1 MLIRL
6 AVLFLFI
13 LAVAALASWLA
24 AQPGH
29 AQVEWLGWR
38 FEMPTSLAVALVII
52 FALGMVF
59 FDRLY
64 RLIKSLPSWLD
75 RSVQKRRDLAGHKAL
90 TLGLM
95 AVSAGEPAEAKRQAA
110 RARRLLDAPQLT
122 NLLAAQASALAG
134 DHQAARRYFT
144 SLIAEDDSAF
154 LGHIGMMRL
163 ALDDDAPDAALASAR
178 KALALRPKSTLAAAH
193 IVQLEAARHDWQAA
207 LPALDVLA
215 SQRRSRQFGSDAG
228 SDARSGAGSDKSGD
242 NIQSQRTALLY
253 MDACEHAQNAD
264 RKGAQKL
271 LIRIIKDAPGFVPA
285 VLMLSDIYL
294 ETGANRKAVKVL
306 EKAFGVTPHAL
317 IANRLKLAWQVNDG
331 RFIAKLM
338 ALIPADETIADAARC
353 IIANQ
358 ALDVGLD
365 GEAAGQITAI
375 PESRRDADA
384 WQAAAH
390 IAQANG
396 HQDDANAALVAASK
410 APRPQ
415 GWQCDACK
423 SLHDDWQ
430 SHCPDCDSFAQLVW
444 QRPDR
449 VTPLFDEPV

>member
-13 LAVAALASWLA
+13 LLAAASASWLA
-24 AQPGH
+24 AQPGYV
-29 AQVEWLGWR
+29 QVEWLGWR
-38 FEMPTSLAVALVII
+38 LEMRTSLAVALVII

-64 RLIKSLPSWLD
+64 RLIKSLPGWLGS
-75 RSVQKRRDLAGHKAL
+75 SVQKRRDVAGHKAL

-122 NLLAAQASALAG
+122 NLLAAQAAALAG

-178 KALALRPKSTLAAAH
+178 KALALRPKSILAATH
-193 IVQLEAARHDWQAA
+193 IVQLEAAKHNWQAA

-215 SQRRSRQFGSDAG
+215 SQRRSGQSESDE
-228 SDARSGAGSDKSGD
+228 SGD

-264 RKGAQKL
+264 RQGAQKL

-294 ETGANRKAVKVL
+294 ETGANRKAVKIL
-306 EKAFGVTPHAL
+306 EKAFGVTPHAE
-317 IANRLKLAWQVNDG
+317 IANRLKPAWQVNDG
-331 RFIAKLM
+331 GFIAKLM
-338 ALIPADETIADAARC
+338 TLIPVDENIADAARC

-384 WQAAAH
+384 WQVAAR

-415 GWQCDACK
+415 GWQCGACK

>member
-1 MLIRL
+1 MLIIRL

-13 LAVAALASWLA
+13 LAAAALASWLS
-24 AQPGH
+24 AQPGSV
-29 AQVEWLGWR
+29 QIDWLGWR
-38 FEMPTSLAVALVII
+38 LEMRTSLAVALVVL

-64 RLIKSLPSWLD
+64 RLVRSLPGWLGS
-75 RSVQKRRDLAGHKAL
+75 SVQKRRDVAGHKAL

-95 AVSAGEPAEAKRQAA
+95 AVSAGEPAEAQRQAA

-134 DHQAARRYFT
+134 DRQAAKRYFAT
-144 SLIAEDDSAF
+144 LIAEDDSAF

-163 ALDDDAPDAALASAR
+163 ALDDDAVDDALASAR
-178 KALALRPKSTLAAAH
+178 QALTLRPKSALAASH
-193 IVQLEAARHDWQAA
+193 IVNLEAARQNWQAA

-215 SQRRSRQFGSDAG
+215 SQPRTGQAG
-228 SDARSGAGSDKSGD
+228 SQVAADE
-242 NIQSQRTALLY
+242 IQSQRTALLY
-253 MDACEHAQNAD
+253 MDACGRAEQAD
-264 RKGAQKL
+264 RQGAQKAL
-271 LIRIIKDAPGFVPA
+271 MRIIKDEPGFLPA
-285 VLMLSDIYL
+285 VFMLADIYL

-306 EKAFGVTPHAL
+306 EKAFGITPHME
-317 IANRLKLAWQVNDG
+317 IAHRLKQAWQVNDG
-331 RFIAKLM
+331 GFIAKLM
-338 ALIPADETIADAARC
+338 KLIPAGDDRGDAARC

-365 GEAAGQITAI
+365 GEASGQIKAI

-384 WQAAAH
+384 WQVAAR
-390 IAQANG
+390 IAQTNG
-396 HQDDANAALVAASK
+396 QQEDANAALVAASK
-410 APRPQ
+410 APRSH
-415 GWQCDACK
+415 GWQCGACK
-423 SLHDDWQ
+423 SLHDDWH
-430 SHCPDCDSFAQLVW
+430 SHCPDCESFAQLGW

>member
-13 LAVAALASWLA
+13 LAAAALASWLA
-24 AQPGH
+24 GQPGLV
-29 AQVEWLGWR
+29 QIDWLGWR
-38 FEMPTSLAVALVII
+38 LEMRTSLAVALVIM

-64 RLIKSLPSWLD
+64 RLVKSLPGWLGS
-75 RSVQKRRDLAGHKAL
+75 SVQKRRDVAGHKAL

-134 DHQAARRYFT
+134 DRQAARRYFT
-144 SLIAEDDSAF
+144 SLIAEADSAF

-178 KALALRPKSTLAAAH
+178 KALALRPKSTLAASH
-193 IVQLEAARHDWQAA
+193 IIHLEAARYNWQAA

-215 SQRRSRQFGSDAG
+215 SQPRSEQNGSQEG
-228 SDARSGAGSDKSGD
+228 GD
-242 NIQSQRTALLY
+242 DIQAQRTALLY
-253 MDACEHAQNAD
+253 MDACERAENAD
-264 RKGAQKL
+264 RQGAQKA
-271 LIRIIKDAPGFVPA
+271 LIRILKDAPGFLPA
-285 VLMLSDIYL
+285 VLMLGDIYL
-294 ETGANRKAVKVL
+294 ETGAKRKAVKML
-306 EKAFGVTPHAL
+306 EKAFGITPHVE
-317 IANRLKLAWQVNDG
+317 IASRLKQAWQVNDG
-331 RFIAKLM
+331 GFIAKLM
-338 ALIPADETIADAARC
+338 KLIPADEKSADAARC
-353 IIANQ
+353 IIANE

-365 GEAAGQITAI
+365 GEAAGQIKAI

-384 WQAAAH
+384 WQVAARM
-390 IAQANG
+390 AQANG
-396 HQDDANAALVAASK
+396 DQDGANAALVLASK
-410 APRPQ
+410 APRPH
-415 GWQCDACK
+415 GWQCGACK
-423 SLHDDWQ
+423 SLHDDWY
-430 SHCPDCDSFAQLVW
+430 SHCPDCESFAQLEW

-449 VTPLFDEPV
+449 VTPMFDKPV